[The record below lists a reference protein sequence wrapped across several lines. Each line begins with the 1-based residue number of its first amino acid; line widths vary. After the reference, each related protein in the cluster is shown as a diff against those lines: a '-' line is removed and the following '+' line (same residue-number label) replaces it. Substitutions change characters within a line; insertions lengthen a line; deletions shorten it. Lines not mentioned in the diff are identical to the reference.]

1 MKTPCPVVPGMRVAD
16 WISLTMRRLAFLLWV
31 GASLAAAQPS
41 WKEFSL
47 GPARLKGPINPR
59 GAVRRGTLRARSIS
73 ARTLIA
79 ISTGVSPGRVSGPDW
94 IDSERYGISAIL
106 ADDSKGRLRT
116 RSTAGSSL
124 DDEFQTLFAQ
134 EIGSRFGLEFYKEHR
149 ETSGFVLRPEASTGI
164 KARRSR
170 SLEGARFIEKG
181 TPIINVRQSLEVQ
194 GATLLEFSG
203 WLERRL
209 GMPIVAAGVLP
220 DGVWDFRLRW
230 TTGDEGSLREAVRD
244 QVGLEIFPSNVTAEY
259 AVIRRVEKPEVG
271 PR

>member
-1 MKTPCPVVPGMRVAD
+1 
-16 WISLTMRRLAFLLWV
+16 MRRLAFLLSV

-59 GAVRRGTLRARSIS
+59 GAVRWGTLRARSLS

-79 ISTGVSPGRVSGPDW
+79 ISSGVPPARVLGPDW
-94 IDSERYGISAIL
+94 IDSERYGILAVL

-116 RSTAGSSL
+116 RSTAGSTL
-124 DDEFQTLFAQ
+124 DDEFQTLFAE
-134 EIGSRFGLEFYKEHR
+134 EIASRFGLEFHKERR
-149 ETSGFVLRPEASTGI
+149 ETSGFVLRPEASTDI

-194 GATLLEFSG
+194 GATLLEFSD

-209 GMPIVAAGVLP
+209 GMPVVAAGALP

-230 TTGDEGSLREAVRD
+230 TTGDERSLREEVRD
-244 QVGLEIFPSNVTAEY
+244 QVGLEILPSNVTAEY
-259 AVIRRVEKPEVG
+259 VVISRVERPQLG